1 MTTLFD
7 GLSKDTMNAP
17 VYSRR
22 RFIKTALAEMA
33 FLVAATM
40 AFPPFINAESTT
52 TKKSTIVV
60 GALAKALRSIGG
72 PVCLAAAVKLEAN
85 QSNTDSVYFHLR
97 HAALEASDAMVIA
110 EALKSLPKESHS
122 ALVSLSLSYNHAL
135 GDAGAI
141 ALAQSLPPTIRELG
155 LVNCGIG
162 DAGGKAVLRWAKHA
176 TGLRILCIEENQLS
190 EKIKLQIV
198 ELMHRNA
205 ELSVVV

>member
-1 MTTLFD
+1 
-7 GLSKDTMNAP
+7 MNAP

-22 RFIKTALAEMA
+22 RFIKTGLAELT

-40 AFPPFINAESTT
+40 VFPPFINAESTT

-72 PVCLAAAVKLEAN
+72 PVCLAAADKLEAN
-85 QSNTDSVYFHLR
+85 QSNNDSVYFHLR
-97 HAALEASDAMVIA
+97 YAALEASDAMVIA
-110 EALKSLPKESHS
+110 GALKSLPRESHS
-122 ALVSLSLSYNHAL
+122 ALVSISLSYNYAL

-141 ALAQSLPPTIRELG
+141 AMAQSLPPTIRELG

-162 DAGGKAVLRWAKHA
+162 DAGGEAILRWTEHA
-176 TGLRILCIEENQLS
+176 TDLRLLCIEENQIS
-190 EKIKLQIV
+190 EGINLQIV

-205 ELSVVV
+205 ELLVVV